1 VVNENKI
8 KPMINKSIRGA
19 LRESYDLNAQKRDSA
34 VTEEWKIE
42 ERSKLSSLFQ
52 QEDKRSLLEIGSGP
66 GRDSKFFQDQ
76 GFEVVCIDLSPEMVK
91 ICRQKG
97 LAAQV
102 MDMADLQFP
111 ASSFDAVYSLN
122 SLLHLSKAEFPTVL
136 SRINEI
142 MKPSGLF
149 YLGMYG
155 GHDFEGVWEDD
166 TYTPKRFFSYYS
178 DDHIQQLVATVFD
191 ILSFYHIMT
200 SRQSNLHFQSLI
212 LRKRNK

>member
-1 VVNENKI
+1 
-8 KPMINKSIRGA
+8 MINKSIRGD

-42 ERSKLSSLFQ
+42 ERSKFSSLLQ

-66 GRDSKFFQDQ
+66 GRDSKLFQER

-91 ICRQKG
+91 LCQQKG
-97 LAAQV
+97 LAAHV

-111 ASSFDAVYSLN
+111 ANSFDAVYSLN
-122 SLLHLSKAEFPTVL
+122 SLLHLTKAEFPAVL
-136 SRINEI
+136 RRISEI

-155 GHDFEGVWEDD
+155 GYDFEGVWEDD
-166 TYTPKRFFSYYS
+166 TYAPKRFFSYYS
-178 DDHIQQLVATVFD
+178 DDHIQQLVTTMFD

-200 SRQSNLHFQSLI
+200 SRQANLHFQSLI